1 MNNLLAANIPV
12 IVDVVAIS
20 FVALFAIRGIS
31 KGFARLF
38 VSVFG
43 TILSLLF
50 AVLLCTSVANFL
62 QSQFSLV
69 STVSKSISGILES
82 VFGSSVMNTTLE
94 QATTEKLAELGLG
107 DWLSSIILSFASDS
121 SIPTDTTLNEIICST
136 FAYYVVIV
144 IAVICLFIIFKIL
157 FFLLGAFVKKL
168 YKVKLIALADRALG
182 LLLGAISGIIN
193 LELIIL
199 ILGIIPIDIV
209 QQIYTSISQTVFAN
223 FVQTVNLYEVI
234 LNAISSTNV
243 IGYVKGLL

>member
-1 MNNLLAANIPV
+1 MNNLLAANMPV
-12 IVDVVAIS
+12 IVDVVAIA

-31 KGFARLF
+31 KGFAKLF

-69 STVSKSISGILES
+69 TTVSKSISGILEK
-82 VFGSSVMNTTLE
+82 VFGGPIMNTTLE

-121 SIPTDTTLNEIICST
+121 SIPTDTTLNEIICPT

-157 FFLLGAFVKKL
+157 FFLLGAFIKKL
-168 YKVKLIALADRALG
+168 YTVKLVAVVDKTLG

-193 LELIIL
+193 LELVIL

-223 FVQTVNLYEVI
+223 FVKTVNLYEVI
-234 LNAISSTNV
+234 LNAISSANV

>member
-1 MNNLLAANIPV
+1 MNNLLAANMPV
-12 IVDVVAIS
+12 IVDVVAIA

-31 KGFARLF
+31 KGFAKLF

-62 QSQFSLV
+62 QSQFSFV
-69 STVSKSISGILES
+69 TTVSKSISGILEK
-82 VFGSSVMNTTLE
+82 VFGSPIMNTTLE

-121 SIPTDTTLNEIICST
+121 SIPTDTTLNEIICPT

-157 FFLLGAFVKKL
+157 FFLLGAFIKKL
-168 YKVKLIALADRALG
+168 YTVKLVALVDRTLG

-209 QQIYTSISQTVFAN
+209 QQIYTSISQSVFAN
-223 FVQTVNLYEVI
+223 FVKTVNLYEVI
-234 LNAISSTNV
+234 LNAISSANV

>member
-1 MNNLLAANIPV
+1 MNNLLAANMPV
-12 IVDVVAIS
+12 IVDVVAIA

-31 KGFARLF
+31 KGFAKLF

-69 STVSKSISGILES
+69 TTVSKSISGILEK
-82 VFGSSVMNTTLE
+82 VFGGPIMNTTLE

-121 SIPTDTTLNEIICST
+121 SIPTDTTLNEIICPT

-144 IAVICLFIIFKIL
+144 IAHSP
-157 FFLLGAFVKKL
+157 LLSK
-168 YKVKLIALADRALG
+168 RRG
-182 LLLGAISGIIN
+182 LPAKSRT
-193 LELIIL
+193 
-199 ILGIIPIDIV
+199 P
-209 QQIYTSISQTVFAN
+209 QT
-223 FVQTVNLYEVI
+223 
-234 LNAISSTNV
+234 
-243 IGYVKGLL
+243 